1 MRALAHPHMPVGDAL
16 AAKAQDLTA
25 GAKTELEKIR
35 AIAKYVQGLQYISI
49 QIGTGRGGGYTP
61 KSATEVFA
69 KSYGDCKGKA
79 NLMRAML
86 SVLRIE
92 AYLVSITADD
102 PDFVRVE
109 WASPHQ
115 FNHCIIAVRV
125 KDETQAASVV
135 THPKLGRLLI
145 FDATD
150 PYTQVGD
157 LPEEEQGSYALIN
170 HRETDALIRM
180 PIIPAEMNRL
190 ERNLDVTLSPE
201 GSISGRVSEQT
212 LGQRAVNE
220 RALQRR
226 LSAPDYNRTIE
237 NWIARGATGAK
248 ATKIAPSDDLAE
260 GRFMLDVEFSAN
272 MYAQIMQDRL
282 MVFKPAIIGRL
293 DRLSFTEGK
302 RQNPFMIDAET
313 YQENVK
319 IKLPAGFVVDE
330 IPESTSLTTQFGTYD
345 AKYEVTG
352 DVLLFK
358 RSLKL
363 NRATVPADKYLSV
376 RDFFGK
382 IHTAEQSPVVLM
394 RK

>member
-1 MRALAHPHMPVGDAL
+1 
-16 AAKAQDLTA
+16 
-25 GAKTELEKIR
+25 
-35 AIAKYVQGLQYISI
+35 
-49 QIGTGRGGGYTP
+49 
-61 KSATEVFA
+61 
-69 KSYGDCKGKA
+69 
-79 NLMRAML
+79 
-86 SVLRIE
+86 
-92 AYLVSITADD
+92 
-102 PDFVRVE
+102 
-109 WASPHQ
+109 
-115 FNHCIIAVRV
+115 
-125 KDETQAASVV
+125 
-135 THPKLGRLLI
+135 
-145 FDATD
+145 
-150 PYTQVGD
+150 
-157 LPEEEQGSYALIN
+157 
-170 HRETDALIRM
+170 
-180 PIIPAEMNRL
+180 
-190 ERNLDVTLSPE
+190 
-201 GSISGRVSEQT
+201 
-212 LGQRAVNE
+212 
-220 RALQRR
+220 
-226 LSAPDYNRTIE
+226 
-237 NWIARGATGAK
+237 
-248 ATKIAPSDDLAE
+248 
-260 GRFMLDVEFSAN
+260 
-272 MYAQIMQDRL
+272 